1 LSSDLGAGEPSPDK
15 PGEAFTQDLS
25 WAIYDACLAK
35 PVDGLLTGF
44 SFWGKKEEA
53 ILSEISL
60 YKNILTKQRNKAS
73 FLKNSA
79 PSFFYIS
86 LACREQS

>member
-1 LSSDLGAGEPSPDK
+1 LDLGAGEPSPDK
-15 PGEAFTQDLS
+15 HGEAFTQDLS

-73 FLKNSA
+73 F
-79 PSFFYIS
+79 FFKKIS
-86 LACREQS
+86 IIFLLHLSGVP